1 MLVEPFRD
9 FFIVT
14 LYSYIGVSV
23 TSVRVFLPGMVR
35 LCPLVG
41 VSIIPVGVFPPG
53 MVHLC
58 PLVWGFRSEY
68 AFKFLLCA
76 APKKEGF
83 LSRRLERPADGP
95 TDRPTDLDPTRE
107 AATNVM
113 LRERS

>member
-1 MLVEPFRD
+1 MSSGWGFYNSGRSFSSGDGPF
-9 FFIVT
+9 
-14 LYSYIGVSV
+14 VS
-23 TSVRVFLPGMVR
+23 L
-35 LCPLVG
+35 
-41 VSIIPVGVFPPG
+41 
-53 MVHLC
+53 
-58 PLVWGFRSEY
+58 LVWGFRSEY